1 MLNAD
6 EHKKILAQIKEL
18 EKNSINYFDVEKE
31 FFLIDSNNLSQ
42 IRPKLYGY
50 SIQRNGIYEDDNLTE
65 DAAKNLDGRGCY
77 VYVDVKDGQITIKQ
91 DLNGC
96 WGIYLFRQGDYFAL
110 SNSFF
115 RLLDH
120 IKFKYP
126 LTVNRDYCHHLLL
139 EGFCSDAYSETAVN
153 EVQLI
158 ERNAIIQ
165 IDVANKNLDFEF
177 IDYRENTVP
186 LDSEEGIATLDSW
199 IEFWGSVLRGVAKNT
214 KFIQAD
220 LSGGFDSRLAFIVAL
235 HSGIN
240 LNDMQIYSIIG
251 SLHTY
256 KEDYEIASQI
266 AEHYGFKL
274 NQTLPENPSLNLSF
288 SDAWNKHVYNLQTI
302 RSIPTFSSQKPIN
315 KCYRLT
321 GYGGEMIRD
330 YWLRFNLEKWH
341 QGKIDMAKLY
351 QRPLSDELAN
361 SMETI
366 IKSAFNKIRN
376 KYKIE
381 DQNSSYILL
390 HLYNEG
396 QGRHHFGKT
405 TLYNY
410 FENKIS
416 ISPIIDP
423 LLLTL
428 KLNTSEC
435 LDYKLLMALLFARY
449 EPDLLK
455 FPFDSGQ
462 SIAPETIEYAKKIN
476 ERFPHRIKD
485 VAEATR
491 GGVFYLQSR
500 DLQAEKILTLSKNN
514 PPIPNPVTCLKAIFE
529 SSRTFGLFSAYF
541 NEELYHYAAQY
552 YDTKIFGRY
561 RYMISVVGVTKV
573 LEDVE
578 ISQRNYPLY
587 RGMQRFIEQDFCLIH
602 RNDAQ
607 IIIDKFKEF
616 FTARILIQ
624 LDKEMNAENLR
635 IISFSDDGAKL
646 LKPGYWQN
654 RGICHAVD
662 SYVGSLEIVAKVAVE
677 GEAIVRLSGAA
688 KFYIDYTKFIVNDK
702 IIFDKLTQTRYDK
715 PYVYKKEV
723 KAGEEIKIQVEW
735 LPHRSDT

>member
-96 WGIYLFRQGDYFAL
+96 WGIYLFRHGDYFAL

-199 IEFWGSVLRGVAKNT
+199 IEFWSNVMRGVAKNT
-214 KFIQAD
+214 KFLSAD
-220 LSGGFDSRLAFIVAL
+220 LSGGFDSRLALIVAL

-240 LNDMQIYSIIG
+240 LNEMQIYSIKDEF
-251 SLHTY
+251 HTH

-266 AEHYGFKL
+266 ADHYGFKL

-288 SDAWNKHVYNLQTI
+288 SDAWNNYSYSVQTVH
-302 RSIPTFSSQKPIN
+302 STFMFFSKKPIN
-315 KCYRLT
+315 KCYQLT

-330 YWLRFNLEKWH
+330 YWLRFNFEKWYSSTINLSKRYH
-341 QGKIDMAKLY
+341 Y
-351 QRPLSDELAN
+351 PLSDELAH
-361 SMETI
+361 SIEI
-366 IKSAFNKIRN
+366 ILKSGFNKVRD

-381 DQNSSYILL
+381 DQNSSHTLQYF
-390 HLYNEG
+390 YNEAR
-396 QGRHHFGKT
+396 GRHHFGKMS
-405 TLYNY
+405 LHNY
-410 FENKIS
+410 FKNKIL
-416 ISPIIDP
+416 ISPMLDP
-423 LLLTL
+423 LLRTL

-435 LDYKLLMALLFARY
+435 LDYKLLMTVLLARY
-449 EPDLLK
+449 EHDLLK
-455 FPFDSGQ
+455 FPFDSDH
-462 SIAPETIEYAKKIN
+462 SIKPDTIEYAQKLN
-476 ERFPHRIKD
+476 ERFPYRQKN
-485 VAEATR
+485 VAETTR
-491 GGVFYLQSR
+491 GGVFYLQPR
-500 DLQAEKILTLSKNN
+500 DLQAEKIFNEGKKN
-514 PPIPNPVTCLKAIFE
+514 PPIPNPVACLQAIFK

-541 NEELYHYAAQY
+541 NEELYHYAANY
-552 YDTKIFGRY
+552 YETHSYIRSRY
-561 RYMISVVGVTKV
+561 IVGIVGVTKV

-578 ISQRNYPLY
+578 ISQRNHPLY
-587 RGMQRFIEQDFCLIH
+587 RDMQRFIEQDFCLIH

-715 PYVYKKEV
+715 PYVYKKDV
-723 KAGEEIKIQVEW
+723 KAGDEIKINVEW